1 MESNVQNLSRVWVV
15 PISHQEARKLYE
27 EGRTILFSS
36 NLKETEEIFQK
47 DKYPVRENQFS
58 QNGFFLLPL
67 EEGEKT
73 EIKKSF
79 FKLILIFSLA
89 FSLMSLAFFSILL
102 EQGIFYYLPSL
113 ILSYLSCHFFVKS
126 WNFINSEN
134 AYKKICDKYN
144 IKG

>member
-1 MESNVQNLSRVWVV
+1 MHNLSRVWVV

-27 EGRTILFSS
+27 EGRTLLFSS

-47 DKYPVRENQFS
+47 DKYPVTENQFS
-58 QNGFFLLPL
+58 QAGFFLLPL
-67 EEGEKT
+67 EEEEKT
-73 EIKKSF
+73 ELKKSF
-79 FKLILIFSLA
+79 FKLILMVSVA
-89 FSLMSLAFFSILL
+89 FSLMSLAFFALLL
-102 EQGIFYYLPSL
+102 ERGNFYYIPSL
-113 ILSYLSCHFFVKS
+113 ILSYLSCFLFVKS